1 MDHLPAAFRD
11 VFARFAPLFSRPVWR
26 RAELLL
32 IGALLC
38 PGSRTVAGVLR
49 VLGLA
54 HLRSFCGYHRV
65 LSRSRWKSK
74 RLSRTLL
81 EMLLDALVPAGEPVI
96 LGIDETLERRRGAKI
111 RAKGLYRDNAR
122 SSKSVH
128 VKSHGLRWMSVMLL
142 APVPWAGRTWALPFL
157 TVLLPSERCCREKGV
172 RYKTLSHW
180 ARQVLVLLSRWLG
193 GRRVIA
199 VADNNY
205 SALELL
211 DRARSVGVCVI
222 TRLRLN
228 AALYLPAPSREEFRA
243 KHPRGQVP
251 KKGARL
257 PTPQARLAEEKTPWM
272 RLRLSTLT
280 HGAPEER
287 EIELTSGTAVWFH
300 NGLPPVPI
308 RWVLLRDPEGKADPQ
323 CFLSTDPSLSAEQIL
338 RYFYLRWQVEVTFQ
352 EVRAHLGVETQR
364 QWSEKAIERTTPVLL
379 GLFSV
384 VTLLAHGIHTRGSA
398 LPVRSS
404 AWYAK
409 EHPTFADALALV
421 RQRLWPVAFKRT
433 SSPEADVV
441 LISRTVLERWT
452 ETLAYAA

>member
-1 MDHLPAAFRD
+1 MDHLPAAFVD

-38 PGSRTVAGVLR
+38 PGSRTVAAVLR

-81 EMLLDALVPAGEPVI
+81 CLLLDALVPAGEPVI
-96 LGIDETLERRRGAKI
+96 LGIDETLERRRGVKI

-142 APVPWAGRTWALPFL
+142 ASVPWAGRVWALPFL
-157 TVLLPSERCCREKGV
+157 TVLLPSERGCQEKAI

-180 ARQVLVLLSRWLG
+180 ARQVLVLLARWLG
-193 GRRVIA
+193 GRRVIL
-199 VADNNY
+199 VADHNY
-205 SALELL
+205 SVLELL
-211 DRARSVGVCVI
+211 DQARRAGVCVI

-228 AALYLPAPSREEFRA
+228 AALYLPAPSREAFRA
-243 KHPRGQVP
+243 KHPRGQFP

-257 PTPQARLAEEKTPWM
+257 PTPQARLLEEKTRWK
-272 RLRLSTLT
+272 RLRLSTPT
-280 HGAPEER
+280 GEER

-308 RWVLLRDPEGKADPQ
+308 RWVLLRDPEGKADAQ
-323 CFLSTDPSLSAEQIL
+323 CFLSTDPSLSAEAIL
-338 RYFYLRWQVEVTFQ
+338 RYFSLRWQVEVTFQ

-384 VTLLAHGIHTRGSA
+384 VTLLAHRLHTRGSV

-409 EHPTFADALALV
+409 EQPTFADALALV
-421 RQRLWPVAFKRT
+421 RQQLWPVAFKRT

-441 LISRTVLERWT
+441 LIPRTVLERWT